1 MLADVARSL
10 EGFSHA
16 DVERVALD
24 TLKQTI
30 LDGRDGV
37 NSDTLDAA
45 VARQRARQA
54 VTDRGSDSIKTPAAK
69 PRGRGKRSV

>member
-1 MLADVARSL
+1 MSRAAL

-30 LDGRDGV
+30 LDGRDSV
-37 NSDTLDAA
+37 KSDTLDAA
-45 VARQRARQA
+45 GRCVSGHARR
-54 VTDRGSDSIKTPAAK
+54 
-69 PRGRGKRSV
+69 